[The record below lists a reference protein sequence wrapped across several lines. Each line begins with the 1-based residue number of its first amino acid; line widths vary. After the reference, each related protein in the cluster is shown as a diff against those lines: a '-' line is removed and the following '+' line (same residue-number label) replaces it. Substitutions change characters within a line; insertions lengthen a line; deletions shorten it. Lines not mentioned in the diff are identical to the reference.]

1 VLSDTAGEQRQEA
14 PVRTS
19 QEAVLLRVFVGEADR
34 TEGGPLYRVIVAEA
48 QAAGLAGAT
57 VLHGP
62 IGFGAGRQINCEL
75 NVEAPGNPPIVIEI
89 IDTEERIQDF
99 LPRLDQLVGSGLV
112 TMEKLRML
120 RCGRKAG
127 GG

>member
-1 VLSDTAGEQRQEA
+1 
-14 PVRTS
+14 VRTP

-34 TEGGPLYRVIVAEA
+34 TEGGPLFRMIVAEA
-48 QAAGLAGAT
+48 LAAGLAGAT

-62 IGFGAGRQINCEL
+62 VGFGAGGRMNSDF
-75 NVEAPGNPPIVIEI
+75 NVDAPGNPPIVIEI
-89 IDTEERIQDF
+89 IDTEDRIHGF
-99 LPRLDQLVGSGLV
+99 LPRLDRMIGSGLV

-120 RCGRKAG
+120 RCGRNVG